1 MPPMACAE
9 AEHGRDA
16 MNANNRNLLAIA
28 LATVLLSPAAWA
40 QKDGK
45 GPPDM
50 PRVEPAP
57 AAPVPNSPERTMR
70 DIHKPATTTTDQA
83 DTTLPPPSP
92 PESQGAE
99 HAAAHSSVVQ
109 RDLWTRLD
117 SNGDVKISTSEGEA
131 DAAFDTDFS
140 AMDTDDDGFVTDAE
154 YRTAAKEDVRAGG
167 ADASSSASGRMG
179 DVVRRLDAN
188 ADGSI
193 SLSEGDADAT
203 IKSNFSSID
212 SNSDGMVSRAEYQ
225 AWLKA
230 SRK

>member
-1 MPPMACAE
+1 
-9 AEHGRDA
+9 
-16 MNANNRNLLAIA
+16 MNASTRNLLAIA

-50 PRVEPAP
+50 PRVAP
-57 AAPVPNSPERTMR
+57 ASPAPVPNSPEQTMR
-70 DIHKPATTTTDQA
+70 DIHQPATTTTDQV
-83 DTTLPPPSP
+83 DTTVDTTPPPSP

-117 SNGDVKISTSEGEA
+117 TNGDGKISTSEGGA
-131 DAAFDTDFS
+131 DVAFGTDFS

-154 YRTAAKEDVRAGG
+154 YRAAAKEDARAGG
-167 ADASSSASGRMG
+167 TDSSSNPGRMG
-179 DVVRRLDAN
+179 DVLHRLDAN
-188 ADGSI
+188 ADGSL

-230 SRK
+230 GRK

>member
-1 MPPMACAE
+1 
-9 AEHGRDA
+9 

-28 LATVLLSPAAWA
+28 LVTVLLSPAAWA

-50 PRVEPAP
+50 PRV
-57 AAPVPNSPERTMR
+57 APVPTGPVPSSPERTMR
-70 DIHKPATTTTDQA
+70 EVHEPAATTTDQA
-83 DTTLPPPSP
+83 ETTTPPPSP

-117 SNGDVKISTSEGEA
+117 TNGDGRISTSEGEA
-131 DAAFDTDFS
+131 DAAFNTDFS
-140 AMDTDDDGFVTDAE
+140 AMDTDDDGFVTDSE

-167 ADASSSASGRMG
+167 ADASSSSAGRIG
-179 DVVRRLDAN
+179 DVLRRLDAN

-212 SNSDGMVSRAEYQ
+212 ANSDGMVSRAEYQ